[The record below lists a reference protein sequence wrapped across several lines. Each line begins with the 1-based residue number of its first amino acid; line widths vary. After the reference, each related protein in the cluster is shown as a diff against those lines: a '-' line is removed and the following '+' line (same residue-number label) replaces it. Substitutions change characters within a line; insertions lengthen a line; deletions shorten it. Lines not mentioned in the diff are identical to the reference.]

1 MVKFKLA
8 LCTVLVTTLI
18 AFNLFFNFVGN
29 NTLVASET
37 AKATP
42 YGAVLLQK

>member
-1 MVKFKLA
+1 MIKFKLA
-8 LCTVLVTTLI
+8 VCTVLVTTLI
-18 AFNLFFNFVGN
+18 AFNLFLNLVGD